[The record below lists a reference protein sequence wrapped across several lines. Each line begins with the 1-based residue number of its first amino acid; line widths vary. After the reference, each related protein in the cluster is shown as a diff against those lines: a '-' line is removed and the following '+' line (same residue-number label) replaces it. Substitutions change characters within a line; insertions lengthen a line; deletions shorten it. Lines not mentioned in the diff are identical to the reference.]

1 MKKFVLVSRYAAFA
15 VTAILANL
23 GAQRLVLWFGE
34 SAVIFIFAIIVGTL
48 VGLVVKFTLDKRF
61 IFFDT
66 SKGLKAQGELLSR
79 YSITG
84 IVTTLIFWGSE
95 TAFWAIWRTE
105 FMRELGA
112 ILGLGIG
119 YIMKFNLDQR
129 YVFVNIKGRR
139 SS

>member
-1 MKKFVLVSRYAAFA
+1 
-15 VTAILANL
+15 
-23 GAQRLVLWFGE
+23 
-34 SAVIFIFAIIVGTL
+34 